1 MSPVRIEVERLCGEN
16 SSESLVK
23 KLLTTVRNWLL
34 DSLEGVEFVTL
45 SVSSSEESRS
55 PT

>member
-1 MSPVRIEVERLCGEN
+1 MRIDVERLWGEN

-23 KLLTTVRNWLL
+23 KLFTTVRNWLF
-34 DSLEGVEFVTL
+34 DSLEGVEFVAR
-45 SVSSSEESRS
+45 SVSSSEESGS